1 MTQASFVTKAHNP
14 DVLTCIANLSNDEVF
29 TPPELA
35 NQILD
40 ALEKTWA
47 MSNSGE
53 NLWANKNLTF
63 LDPCAKSGVF
73 LREIVKRLSEGL
85 SKEIP
90 DLTERTN
97 HILTKQVFGIGI
109 TELTSLLTR
118 RTVYCSKNANG
129 IHSVARTFPTS
140 EGNIWYERVEHDW
153 DSDRCIY
160 CGANAS
166 EYARSDEMETHAYKF
181 IHTSS
186 PENLSQELFGG
197 NMHFDVVIGNP
208 PYQLSVGNTTGN
220 SSKARAIYHEFISQ
234 AIALN
239 PRYIAMIVPSRWMT
253 RSTEGIP
260 ETWIDEMI
268 DDKRIRVLHDFLDSK
283 LCFPGVDIMGG
294 VCYFLW
300 DRDSEGK
307 CEYVL
312 HNGPDESDVITH
324 VDYLNA
330 KGIGIVVRDVQA
342 LSIIEKI
349 EKVEKDWLSNPSKN
363 FSSMVS
369 PKDYF
374 TNKEY
379 LTSSWDGFSAKKDS
393 KHSIKYYVNKSMH
406 QTPFGYVSI
415 DDIPKNQDAAKL
427 HKVYIP
433 AARGGSSNGQADQV
447 LGKPFVGEPN
457 SVCSQTYLVIGY
469 EQSQHKLTAEE
480 CENIVS
486 YISTKFFRYLVSL
499 KKRTQNGPRGVY
511 QFVPIQDFS
520 KSWTDKA
527 LYAKYKLDANEIAF
541 IEEKIKTMDL
551 SDD

>member
-40 ALEKTWA
+40 SLEKTWA
-47 MSNSGE
+47 MSNAGE
-53 NLWANKNLTF
+53 NLWTNKNLTF

-90 DLTERTN
+90 DLTERIN

-109 TELTSLLTR
+109 TELTSLLAR
-118 RTVYCSKNANG
+118 RTIYCSKNANG

-153 DSDRCIY
+153 NSGRCNY
-160 CGANAS
+160 CGANAN

-181 IHTSS
+181 IHTSN
-186 PENLSQELFGG
+186 PENLTQDLFGG

-260 ETWIDEMI
+260 DSWIDSFI
-268 DDKRIRVLHDFLDSK
+268 DDHRVRVLHDFLDSK
-283 LCFPGVDIMGG
+283 ICFPGLDIKGG

-300 DRDSEGK
+300 DRDNEGK

-312 HNGPDESDVITH
+312 HSNSSENDVIRH
-324 VDYLNA
+324 EDYLNS
-330 KGIGIVVRDVQA
+330 KGIGIVVRDNKA
-342 LSIIEKI
+342 ISIIEKI
-349 EKVEKDWLSNPSKN
+349 EAVEGDWLTNSSKN
-363 FSSMVS
+363 FSSLVS
-369 PKDYF
+369 PKDFF
-374 TNKEY
+374 TNKVQ
-379 LTSSWDGFSAKKDS
+379 LTSSWDGFTVKKS
-393 KHSIKYYVNKSMH
+393 GSNSIKYYLNKAMH
-406 QTPFGYVSI
+406 GVPYGFIKLEDV
-415 DDIPKNQDAAKL
+415 PKNTASIKL
-427 HKVYIP
+427 DTVFIP
-433 AARGGSSNGQADQV
+433 AAAWGVAKEEDDPV
-447 LGKPFVGEPN
+447 LGQPFVGEAN
-457 SVCSQTYLVIGY
+457 SACSQTYLVIGY
-469 EQSQHKLTAEE
+469 DPIHHNFSKEQ

-499 KKRTQNGPRGVY
+499 KKRTQNGPRHVY
-511 QFVPIQDFS
+511 QFVPVQDFS
-520 KSWTDKA
+520 KPWTDKE
-527 LYAKYKLDANEIAF
+527 LYKKYKLTQDEIAF
-541 IEEKIKTMDL
+541 IEKMIRPMVLRNE
-551 SDD
+551 

>member
-40 ALEKTWA
+40 SLEKTWA
-47 MSNSGE
+47 MSNDGE
-53 NLWANKNLTF
+53 NLWTNKNLTF

-109 TELTSLLTR
+109 TELTSLLAR

-153 DSDRCIY
+153 NSGRCNY

-181 IHTSS
+181 IHTST
-186 PENLSQELFGG
+186 PENLAQELFGG

-268 DDKRIRVLHDFLDSK
+268 DDKRIRVLHDYLDSK

-312 HNGPDESDVITH
+312 HNGTDEGDVITH

-369 PKDYF
+369 PKDFF

-379 LTSSWDGFSAKKDS
+379 LTSSWDGFSAKKDA

-406 QTPFGYVSI
+406 QTPFGYVSL
-415 DDIPKNQDAAKL
+415 DDVPKNRDAAKL

-527 LYAKYKLDANEIAF
+527 LYAKYKLDAQEIAF
-541 IEEKIKTMDL
+541 IEEKVKAMDL
-551 SDD
+551 NDD